1 MACKMEDLSS
11 ELEEYISL
19 LSSNID
25 MVDDLPDEV
34 VDKLIVYLEKEVNL
48 KEAILKKLKNENQD
62 E

>member
-1 MACKMEDLSS
+1 MEDLSS